1 MRAEGP
7 TGRRADGPTGRW
19 AVFPSSRRPVG
30 TTLVELLVVLSILAV
45 IASVSALSVVSL
57 RVPASARTRDSLRS
71 ARDAA
76 IRSGLA
82 QVIWIDN
89 LPVRLL
95 PDGRVLG
102 GPVDPLTGKWLNDTE
117 R

>member
-1 MRAEGP
+1 MG
-7 TGRRADGPTGRW
+7 GRED
-19 AVFPSSRRPVG
+19 G
-30 TTLVELLVVLSILAV
+30 TTLVELLVVLAILAV

-57 RVPASARTRDSLRS
+57 RVPASAAVRDSLRS
-71 ARDAA
+71 AREAA
-76 IRSGLA
+76 IRTGLT
-82 QVIWIDN
+82 QVVWIDS

-102 GPVDPLTGKWLNDTE
+102 GPVDPLTGKWLDDAE